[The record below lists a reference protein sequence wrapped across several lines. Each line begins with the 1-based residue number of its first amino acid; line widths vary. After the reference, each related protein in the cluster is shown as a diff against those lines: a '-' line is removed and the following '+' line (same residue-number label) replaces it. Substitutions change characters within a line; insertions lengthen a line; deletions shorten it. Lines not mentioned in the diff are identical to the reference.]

1 MDSEFKKSL
10 VKVALP
16 ITFQS
21 LLSSSFSVV
30 DTLMLGHLGS
40 TVVAATTLGGKFASF
55 FSVIIS
61 AIVSSSGIMISQYI
75 GKKDREGEKSSF
87 NITLIFLFTVIL
99 FFIVPSFFFPMWVMK
114 LYTSDTVTII
124 EASKY
129 LKIIAP
135 GFLFQGLSLI
145 LSTLLR
151 CYEKALFPLYSSFIA
166 ASINS
171 GLNYYFIYVKK
182 LGIEGAAIA
191 TLISQII
198 SFLLVFLPSLKILL
212 KNDEKACYLK
222 YIKPFMKILLPI
234 LFCEFFWGL
243 GENVYASV
251 YGHLG
256 RDSAASYGLTGPIQS
271 LFIGSLTGLS
281 QASGILIGKELGKK
295 DFEKAY
301 NNSKSVIFT
310 SFVIS
315 IVLSIVIILG
325 RRPYISLYNVEPNV
339 AELTYKT
346 LLVYGLIAPVKV
358 LNMVI
363 GGGIIRS
370 GGRTDLSMYVDL
382 IGTWVFGVPLALISS
397 KLFVLP
403 LYWVYFFL
411 SLEEIVRLLM
421 VTKIFKNKK
430 WMESL

>member
-99 FFIVPSFFFPMWVMK
+99 FFIVPSFFFPMCVMK

-129 LKIIAP
+129 LKIIAL
-135 GFLFQGLSLI
+135 GFLFQGLSL
-145 LSTLLR
+145 LHSTLLR

-166 ASINS
+166 ALINS

>member
-1 MDSEFKKSL
+1 MDFEFKKSL

-21 LLSSSFSVV
+21 LLASSFSVV
-30 DTLMLGHLGS
+30 DTLMLGSLGS

-61 AIVSSSGIMISQYI
+61 AIISVSGIMISQYI
-75 GKKDREGEKSSF
+75 GKKNREGEKSSF
-87 NITLIFLFTVIL
+87 NITLIFLSIVIL
-99 FFIVPSFFFPMWVMK
+99 LFIVPSLFFPMCVMK
-114 LYTSDTVTII
+114 LYTSDTTTII

-135 GFLFQGLSLI
+135 GFFFQGLSLL

-151 CYEKALFPLYSSFIA
+151 CYERALFPLYSSFIA
-166 ASINS
+166 ALINS
-171 GLNYYFIYVKK
+171 GLNYYFIYVEK

-191 TLISQII
+191 TLISQIM
-198 SFLLVFLPSLKILL
+198 SFILVFLPSIKILA
-212 KNDEKACYLK
+212 KNEEKACYSK
-222 YIKPFMKILLPI
+222 YMKSFMKILLPI

-301 NNSKSVIFT
+301 NNSKSVILT

-315 IVLSIVIILG
+315 IALSFVIIVIRKL
-325 RRPYISLYNVEPNV
+325 YISLYNVEPNV
-339 AELTYKT
+339 VEITYKT

-382 IGTWVFGVPLALISS
+382 IGTWGFGVPLALITSRVFS
-397 KLFVLP
+397 LP

-411 SLEEIVRLLM
+411 SLEEVVRLIM
-421 VTKIFKNKK
+421 VIRIFRKKK

>member
-1 MDSEFKKSL
+1 MDSNFKKSL

-21 LLSSSFSVV
+21 LLASSFSVV
-30 DTLMLGHLGS
+30 DTLMLGSLGS

-61 AIVSSSGIMISQYI
+61 AIISVSGIMISQYI
-75 GKKDREGEKSSF
+75 GKKNREGEKSSF
-87 NITLIFLFTVIL
+87 NITLIFLSIVIL
-99 FFIVPSFFFPMWVMK
+99 LFIVPSLFFPMCVMK
-114 LYTSDTVTII
+114 LYTSDTTTII

-135 GFLFQGLSLI
+135 GFFFQGLSLL

-151 CYEKALFPLYSSFIA
+151 CYERALFPLYSSFIA
-166 ASINS
+166 ALINS
-171 GLNYYFIYVKK
+171 GLNYYLIYVEK

-191 TLISQII
+191 TLISQIM
-198 SFLLVFLPSLKILL
+198 SFILVFLPSIKILA
-212 KNDEKACYLK
+212 KNEEKACYSK
-222 YIKPFMKILLPI
+222 YMKSFMKILLPI

-301 NNSKSVIFT
+301 NNSKSVILT
-310 SFVIS
+310 SLVIS
-315 IVLSIVIILG
+315 IALSFIIIVI
-325 RRPYISLYNVEPNV
+325 RKPYISLYTV
-339 AELTYKT
+339 
-346 LLVYGLIAPVKV
+346 
-358 LNMVI
+358 
-363 GGGIIRS
+363 
-370 GGRTDLSMYVDL
+370 
-382 IGTWVFGVPLALISS
+382 
-397 KLFVLP
+397 
-403 LYWVYFFL
+403 
-411 SLEEIVRLLM
+411 
-421 VTKIFKNKK
+421 
-430 WMESL
+430 

>member
-1 MDSEFKKSL
+1 MDFEFKKSL

-21 LLSSSFSVV
+21 LLASSFSVV
-30 DTLMLGHLGS
+30 DTLMLGSLGS
-40 TVVAATTLGGKFASF
+40 TVVAATTLSGKFALF

-61 AIVSSSGIMISQYI
+61 SIISCSGIMLSQYI
-75 GKKDREGEKSSF
+75 GKKNREGEKSSF
-87 NITLIFLFTVIL
+87 NITLIFLSIVIL
-99 FFIVPSFFFPMWVMK
+99 FFIVPSLFFPMWVMK
-114 LYTSDTVTII
+114 LYTSDTTTII

-135 GFLFQGLSLI
+135 GFFFQGLSLL

-151 CYEKALFPLYSSFIA
+151 CYERAIIPFFSSLFSAL
-166 ASINS
+166 INS
-171 GLNYYFIYVKK
+171 GLNYYFIFIKEW
-182 LGIEGAAIA
+182 GIEGAALA

-198 SFLLVFLPSLKILL
+198 GSICVFIPTTKIIRGNRY
-212 KNDEKACYLK
+212 KGQYSYYLK
-222 YIKPFMKILLPI
+222 PFIKILLPI

-243 GENVYASV
+243 GENVYASI

-256 RDSAASYGLTGPIQS
+256 RESAASYGLTGPIQS

-301 NNSKSVIFT
+301 NNSKSVILT
-310 SFVIS
+310 SLVIS
-315 IVLSIVIILG
+315 IALSFIIIVI
-325 RRPYISLYNVEPNV
+325 RKPYISLYNVEPNV
-339 AELTYKT
+339 VEITYKT

-382 IGTWVFGVPLALISS
+382 IGTWGFGVPLALITSRVFS
-397 KLFVLP
+397 LP

-411 SLEEIVRLLM
+411 SLEEVVRLIM
-421 VTKIFKNKK
+421 VIRIFRKKK